1 MFLPRLLFAFLKEL
15 ILFLSLDSV
24 FIDSPL
30 NEEGFEQAKK
40 LSQFIFT
47 DSKVNNATNIT
58 NILEILRGEGSS
70 SSVVV
75 SSNLRRAISTTTG
88 ISFFLI
94 LKRC

>member
-1 MFLPRLLFAFLKEL
+1 MFLPRLLLACLREL
-15 ILFLSLDSV
+15 LLFLSLDSV

-47 DSKVNNATNIT
+47 DAKVNNATKIT
-58 NILEILRGEGSS
+58 NILEILRGGGSS
-70 SSVVV
+70 SSVIV

-88 ISFFLI
+88 KTSSLI
-94 LKRC
+94 